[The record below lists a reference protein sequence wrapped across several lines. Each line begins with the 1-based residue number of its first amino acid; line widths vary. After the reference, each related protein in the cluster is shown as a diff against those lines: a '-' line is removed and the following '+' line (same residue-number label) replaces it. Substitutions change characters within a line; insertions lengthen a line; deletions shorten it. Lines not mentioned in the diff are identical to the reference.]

1 MSLPATIDDDL
12 EDKLAHEKK
21 DGDPH
26 RPQPLQQRSGSQ
38 GECPDYTARVWE
50 HGSHSWQQIHCFSA
64 GLEVDLN
71 SSSLTGSSSGASTAK
86 VRLPSTSLRALLQ
99 LQDSLDA
106 TTILL
111 DIAEMSSVNFSELF
125 TSMLSSLGTALH
137 GTACQEAQL
146 LLDDHPYLK
155 QYPCHGSGDHV
166 GEAVDIFLCC
176 LKSLE
181 PSHAP
186 SLLLTRLA
194 IGENDKSYHSGHG
207 ALRFATVIVCGR
219 ASSGKAPSLG
229 QELCRALATTFMNEE
244 FVAQAR
250 SVPKDHPELIVQ
262 ALEHYLATLTI
273 VPTVHM
279 AKAIMTDTER
289 EQATGDYLLSD
300 SLVKVMQRRITGG
313 LSGAGKVATVDFEA
327 PRRKVIGSSAGQAE
341 AVPACANYF
350 VEVDRFSGFETGWR
364 PERRLRQGLVLDV
377 ASGEERPHLP
387 HVSVKGLQEVKR
399 LVSQES
405 VAIDVAAGTAGAAI
419 KAVVCQLSISGLP
432 ASAASEVTQALQ
444 DRADQGVKCQHYAKA
459 RKDGQ
464 CTDTMEEDC
473 AGLVDPVNDDESC
486 LVLTVL
492 GAQVPADSAIFAAFV
507 RLMEPLAGNFASGPP
522 VKFLVV
528 LVGPKNLAKQLAM
541 VGDSLA
547 ALAVDEDLMLNL
559 ANARDVS
566 AFISAF
572 DNRLNDLVLLPHAHV
587 HNVSPRTWNASEV
600 PVKQSKSREGE
611 EYKLQ
616 RVTQSD
622 AHDSAGFNYQLE
634 PTVADTNL
642 SWTVSLMQKYAM
654 PLVAGVLTAMTWI
667 NADETSYLQVTRG
680 AIGVGKVFGHTVDL
694 HFLVNDIF
702 MCFFFGLAI
711 KEVTE
716 ALLPG
721 GSLYPLRRATNPL
734 MATLGGVV
742 GPILVYIMMIYLLD
756 AANAFD
762 GYTCMTTAATGGA
775 HRRLSPKADPIPC
788 EFEDYIQGWGVP
800 TATDI
805 SLAWVCALIIF
816 GAGHCAINFLL
827 LLAIVDDALGM
838 AIIAIFYPNPVHP
851 VEPVW
856 LLLVVAA
863 IAIAFLLRKA
873 NVQYWSPYVFLAG
886 PVAWLGL
893 ILAQVH
899 PALALAFVVP
909 LMPSNHAHHIHKKTG
924 SVSFAKRK
932 AEWLL
937 ALEGAPL
944 HAFEHHMKLVVDFG
958 MFFFGLANAG
968 VKFESVGGITLA
980 VAVALVVG
988 KTIGIVAF
996 ALVAECLGA
1005 KLPPGLTKVDL
1016 VALASLGGIGLT
1028 VALFVSN
1035 EAFVDPQLQGQSKM
1049 GAVFSV
1055 VSAGI
1060 AWLVKIVGD
1069 KCFNPASDACIPEAP
1084 VDAEEGVQEKSDILN
1099 FEKENEDTFMEDG
1112 WLDDLAMHDI
1122 IQVLWVQRKY
1132 EKRGVKMPLDKA
1144 AKSIFA
1150 RQVTPSSR
1158 IPSKSRSMT
1167 PMSVGPDLKN
1177 AWASPPSPGSRIPSK
1192 MLVPPRDDL
1201 RLTAEETDSV
1211 EVSAL
1216 KFGRKVSV

>member
-38 GECPDYTARVWE
+38 GEGLYSEGALTV
-50 HGSHSWQQIHCFSA
+50 HQSQGTSSA
-64 GLEVDLN
+64 
-71 SSSLTGSSSGASTAK
+71 SG
-86 VRLPSTSLRALLQ
+86 
-99 LQDSLDA
+99 
-106 TTILL
+106 
-111 DIAEMSSVNFSELF
+111 MSSVNFSELF
-125 TSMLSSLGTALH
+125 TSMLSSLGTALP

-186 SLLLTRLA
+186 SLLLARLA

-219 ASSGKAPSLG
+219 ASSGKAPGLG

-654 PLVAGVLTAMTWI
+654 PLVAGVLTAMT
-667 NADETSYLQVTRG
+667 
-680 AIGVGKVFGHTVDL
+680 
-694 HFLVNDIF
+694 
-702 MCFFFGLAI
+702 
-711 KEVTE
+711 
-716 ALLPG
+716 
-721 GSLYPLRRATNPL
+721 
-734 MATLGGVV
+734 
-742 GPILVYIMMIYLLD
+742 
-756 AANAFD
+756 
-762 GYTCMTTAATGGA
+762 
-775 HRRLSPKADPIPC
+775 
-788 EFEDYIQGWGVP
+788 
-800 TATDI
+800 
-805 SLAWVCALIIF
+805 
-816 GAGHCAINFLL
+816 
-827 LLAIVDDALGM
+827 
-838 AIIAIFYPNPVHP
+838 
-851 VEPVW
+851 
-856 LLLVVAA
+856 
-863 IAIAFLLRKA
+863 
-873 NVQYWSPYVFLAG
+873 
-886 PVAWLGL
+886 
-893 ILAQVH
+893 
-899 PALALAFVVP
+899 
-909 LMPSNHAHHIHKKTG
+909 
-924 SVSFAKRK
+924 
-932 AEWLL
+932 
-937 ALEGAPL
+937 
-944 HAFEHHMKLVVDFG
+944 
-958 MFFFGLANAG
+958 
-968 VKFESVGGITLA
+968 
-980 VAVALVVG
+980 
-988 KTIGIVAF
+988 
-996 ALVAECLGA
+996 
-1005 KLPPGLTKVDL
+1005 
-1016 VALASLGGIGLT
+1016 
-1028 VALFVSN
+1028 
-1035 EAFVDPQLQGQSKM
+1035 
-1049 GAVFSV
+1049 
-1055 VSAGI
+1055 
-1060 AWLVKIVGD
+1060 
-1069 KCFNPASDACIPEAP
+1069 
-1084 VDAEEGVQEKSDILN
+1084 
-1099 FEKENEDTFMEDG
+1099 
-1112 WLDDLAMHDI
+1112 
-1122 IQVLWVQRKY
+1122 
-1132 EKRGVKMPLDKA
+1132 
-1144 AKSIFA
+1144 
-1150 RQVTPSSR
+1150 
-1158 IPSKSRSMT
+1158 
-1167 PMSVGPDLKN
+1167 
-1177 AWASPPSPGSRIPSK
+1177 
-1192 MLVPPRDDL
+1192 
-1201 RLTAEETDSV
+1201 
-1211 EVSAL
+1211 
-1216 KFGRKVSV
+1216 